1 MNHGDSLRIPWV
13 IIVSATLMAFAMWTP
28 MFCVPPI
35 EHILKEELSLTHA
48 QTSLLYSG
56 PMLAIAAASI
66 PAGLLTDRI
75 GVRKAAGIGAII
87 LAVGS
92 ALRATATD
100 SESLLAFTVIYGIG
114 LGWVFP
120 NLPKLVSLWA
130 PKHRIGNITSIYSVG
145 LYTGPALALA
155 LTVPVM
161 LATTG
166 TYQDVFLIWSIPPIA
181 AAVMWWIFAR
191 EPQQHELIPGNSN
204 NGNTQLRTVFRNKNL
219 WLLSTVAL
227 LHFYVFYT
235 WTGWAPTLLMLKG
248 ASASLAGFIASI
260 TIWASIPIVFFMPKL
275 SSKIGLRKPF
285 LWGPAIG
292 FVVASLLAI
301 NIGLSFSWLPMLMVG
316 FADAALFVT
325 LLIMIVETVDAKQV
339 GIASGVLWTLGHV
352 GGFIGPLVGGHILD
366 NTGDLRLSLIILAII
381 SAALVGIA
389 LRLPETAKHTENK
402 NMPKSVKS

>member
-1 MNHGDSLRIPWV
+1 MNYGNSLRIPWV

-92 ALRATATD
+92 VLRATATD
-100 SESLLAFTVIYGIG
+100 PESLLAFTVIYGIG

-120 NLPKLVSLWA
+120 NLPKLVSLWT
-130 PKHRIGNITSIYSVG
+130 PRDRVGVITSIYSVG

-155 LTVPVM
+155 LTVAVA
-161 LATTG
+161 LAITG
-166 TYQDVFLIWSIPPIA
+166 TYQGVFLIWSIPAIA
-181 AAVMWWIFAR
+181 AAVVWWIFVR

-260 TIWASIPIVFFMPKL
+260 TIWASIPLVFFMPKL

-301 NIGLSFSWLPMLMVG
+301 DVGLSFSWLPMLMVG

-325 LLIMIVETVDAKQV
+325 LLIMIVEIVDTKQV
-339 GIASGVLWTLGHV
+339 GIASGVIWTLGHV

-389 LRLPETAKHTENK
+389 LRLPETAKHSEMASSNK
-402 NMPKSVKS
+402 GI

>member
-1 MNHGDSLRIPWV
+1 MNHGDSLRIPWA

-28 MFCVPPI
+28 MYCVPPI

-56 PMLAIAAASI
+56 PILVIAAISI

-100 SESLLAFTVIYGIG
+100 SESLLAFTFIYGIG
-114 LGWVFP
+114 LGWAFP
-120 NLPKLVSLWA
+120 NLPKLVSLWT
-130 PKHRIGNITSIYSVG
+130 PRDRVGIITSIYTVG
-145 LYTGPALALA
+145 LYSGPALALA
-155 LTVPVM
+155 LTVAVT
-161 LATTG
+161 LAITG
-166 TYQDVFLIWSIPPIA
+166 TYQGVFLIWSIPAIA
-181 AAVMWWIFAR
+181 AAVMWWIFVR
-191 EPQQHELIPGNSN
+191 EPQQHELIQGNSN
-204 NGNTQLRTVFRNKNL
+204 NGNTQIRTVFKNKNL

-227 LHFYVFYT
+227 LHFFFFYT

-260 TIWASIPIVFFMPKL
+260 TIWTSIPVVFFMPKL
-275 SSKIGLRKPF
+275 SSKIGLRKPC

-301 NIGLSFSWLPMLMVG
+301 NVGISFSWLPMLMVG

-325 LLIMIVETVDAKQV
+325 LLTMIVEIVDTKQV
-339 GIASGVLWTLGHV
+339 GIATGVLWTLGHV

-381 SAALVGIA
+381 SAALVGIT

-402 NMPKSVKS
+402 HIPKPVQS